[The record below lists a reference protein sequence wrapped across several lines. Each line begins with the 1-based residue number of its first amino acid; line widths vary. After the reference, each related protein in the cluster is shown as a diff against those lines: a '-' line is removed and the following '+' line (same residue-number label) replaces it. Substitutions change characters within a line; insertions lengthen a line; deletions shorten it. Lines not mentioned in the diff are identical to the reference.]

1 MRHKLKSEGQTN
13 RREAAARLLR
23 NEKGGRCK
31 PPSSQLT
38 PQTGHRVE
46 DRFRP
51 PREANL
57 VMEEREQVDCQAREF
72 PLVTRK
78 QLESTIVTRKCGR
91 ETLEHDSHGLQN
103 PTDVGAS
110 STFFGSI
117 SRDSAMPTA
126 SGTMHSLGKGLA
138 STRTC
143 NIDISILDL
152 FHSKRFAH
160 APVRDPS
167 E

>member
-1 MRHKLKSEGQTN
+1 MRHKPKSEGKPS
-13 RREAAARLLR
+13 RLLR

-57 VMEEREQVDCQAREF
+57 VMEEGKQVGCQPWTF
-72 PLVTRK
+72 PLVTPK

-117 SRDSAMPTA
+117 CQNSVCPRLPA
-126 SGTMHSLGKGLA
+126 
-138 STRTC
+138 
-143 NIDISILDL
+143 
-152 FHSKRFAH
+152 
-160 APVRDPS
+160 
-167 E
+167 